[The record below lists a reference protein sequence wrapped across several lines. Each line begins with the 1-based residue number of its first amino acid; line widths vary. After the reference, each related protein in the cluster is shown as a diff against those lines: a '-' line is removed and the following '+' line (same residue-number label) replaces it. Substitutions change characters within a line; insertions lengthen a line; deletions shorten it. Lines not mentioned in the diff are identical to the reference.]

1 VLDGQKVV
9 LAGQGVVLTG
19 QGIVLRGGKVVLSH
33 QPVVLAGQKGVLPG
47 RIAVTDSQRDVL
59 PGRRVVM
66 GGQRGVLRVWRV
78 VVLAGELV
86 LRRLFGARRSVQ
98 RDGDGGGG
106 VRAIGASGNSDWG
119 EPAIRIRREKL
130 GKGRRESAPLPCF
143 VRPCCL
149 GGELDLHYQQVRR
162 TGTFDK
168 RLIFCDR
175 PAVS

>member
-1 VLDGQKVV
+1 MDDFPSNLTHWTTAQTSSSGVQLSQNGSVV
-9 LAGQGVVLTG
+9 PFSSSITASVDLTFPYAMNS
-19 QGIVLRGGKVVLSH
+19 R
-33 QPVVLAGQKGVLPG
+33 
-47 RIAVTDSQRDVL
+47 
-59 PGRRVVM
+59 
-66 GGQRGVLRVWRV
+66 
-78 VVLAGELV
+78 